1 MPKSRAAAKDA
12 AKKMRSSP
20 NVYDRTKILD
30 FYHANGRNQTR
41 TATYFKA
48 NGFPNIS
55 QTTVSRMVRDEA
67 RWRTMAEKTVCLE
80 VVRERPVRYVDDEDA

>member
-1 MPKSRAAAKDA
+1 MAKQKAPKSRAAAKDA

-20 NVYDRTKILD
+20 N
-30 FYHANGRNQTR
+30 TR
-41 TATYFKA
+41 TATYFNA

>member
-1 MPKSRAAAKDA
+1 MAKQKAPKSRAAAKDA

-20 NVYDRTKILD
+20 NIYDRTKILD

-55 QTTVSRMVRDEA
+55 QTTVSRMV
-67 RWRTMAEKTVCLE
+67 
-80 VVRERPVRYVDDEDA
+80 VRERPVRYVDDEDA